1 MPIAKRKLAIA
12 GLGLVATLGL
22 AVPQASAHEASAAR
36 ALSCTKSVGGTGGWV
51 QCTGKG
57 EWRTVSICDFERDR
71 TSVWHSQNGGTM
83 RKSVLECRWDLADIK
98 IEKR

>member
-1 MPIAKRKLAIA
+1 MSTTKRKIAIA
-12 GLGLVATLGL
+12 GLGLIAAMGL
-22 AVPQASAHEASAAR
+22 AAPQASADEAAVR
-36 ALSCTKSVGGTGGWV
+36 ALSCTKSVGDTGGWV
-51 QCTGKG
+51 ECTGSG

-71 TSVWHSQNGGTM
+71 TSVWYSQSGGKM